1 MPTISKEVPYNGAVE
16 RIRRLGLSELVYEVR
31 QIVTGFELRVKEEKD
46 ANGGAAVRKLID
58 ASFSRAEKWTKRQ
71 VGAVDWTKCV
81 EINGARVCVGVEVQ
95 FSARSDL
102 LVIDIIHLRAAIVSG
117 QIDVGILVVA
127 DDLLGSYLTD
137 RGPRFKDATRHIAA
151 ARADDLPLIVM
162 ALMHDGPGPALSKQ
176 PKRATR

>member
-31 QIVTGFELRVKEEKD
+31 QIITGFELRVKEVKD

-58 ASFSRAEKWTKRQ
+58 ERFSSSDNWTKQ
-71 VGAVDWTKCV
+71 QTGAVDWTKCAQ
-81 EINGARVCVGVEVQ
+81 INGTRVCVGVEVQ

-102 LVIDIIHLRAAIVSG
+102 LVIDIIHLRTAIASG
-117 QIDVGILVVA
+117 HIDVGILVVA

-137 RGPRFKDATRHIAA
+137 RAPRFKDATRHIAA

-162 ALMHDGPGPALSKQ
+162 ALMHDGPGPSLAKQ
-176 PKRATR
+176 KKRATL